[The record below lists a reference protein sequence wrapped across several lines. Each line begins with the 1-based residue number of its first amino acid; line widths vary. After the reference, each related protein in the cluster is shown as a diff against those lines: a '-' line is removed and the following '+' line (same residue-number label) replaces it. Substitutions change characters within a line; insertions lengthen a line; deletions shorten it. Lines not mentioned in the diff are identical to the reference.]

1 MFSRTRAFLNSI
13 ILFLIGLIL
22 IFALVHCIKT
32 FFNEQNIDIPI
43 YKVDTDKKE
52 IALTF
57 DISYSERNVEKILD
71 ILDKHNIKATFFVVG
86 GWVDKHPDL
95 VEEIHKRGHE
105 IGNHS
110 NSHPYFNEISEDE
123 IKKEIQTTSQKIKA
137 ITGED
142 TYLFRPP
149 FGEIDENGVRVCES
163 LGYKV
168 IKWDVDSMD
177 WKNIKDSNIVDRVA
191 QNAKQGSII
200 LFHGDGKDVQYYL
213 EQIIYHFEKN
223 GYSMLK
229 VSDLLYEKDYYID
242 SSGVQRLKE

>member
-1 MFSRTRAFLNSI
+1 M
-13 ILFLIGLIL
+13 
-22 IFALVHCIKT
+22 
-32 FFNEQNIDIPI
+32 
-43 YKVDTDKKE
+43 
-52 IALTF
+52 
-57 DISYSERNVEKILD
+57 
-71 ILDKHNIKATFFVVG
+71 
-86 GWVDKHPDL
+86 
-95 VEEIHKRGHE
+95 
-105 IGNHS
+105 
-110 NSHPYFNEISEDE
+110 
-123 IKKEIQTTSQKIKA
+123 
-137 ITGED
+137 
-142 TYLFRPP
+142 FRPP